1 MVRTLR
7 NLGAM
12 QLLLTNSWAPLFSLP
27 AILETNTEFG
37 RQWVRSRAGPY
48 QKPSRRKLRYHR

>member
-1 MVRTLR
+1 
-7 NLGAM
+7 M